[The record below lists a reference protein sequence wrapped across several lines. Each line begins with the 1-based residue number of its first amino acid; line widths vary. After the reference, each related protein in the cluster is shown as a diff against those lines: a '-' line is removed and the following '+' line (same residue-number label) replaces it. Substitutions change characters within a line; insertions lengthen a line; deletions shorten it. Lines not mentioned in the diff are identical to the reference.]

1 MKTVFFSQFRDLL
14 KQHAEDPD
22 FLFVDVRTKDE
33 YADGF
38 IRGVKNIP
46 LSEIEERINEFK
58 GCKSICLHC
67 LTGRR
72 TIKAAELLENQGI
85 AAEIIVFDGGI
96 AAWKREKQ
104 PLEHK
109 K

>member
-14 KQHAEDPD
+14 KQHADDPS
-22 FLFVDVRTKDE
+22 FLLVDVRTKDE

-46 LSEIEERINEFK
+46 LSEIEERIDEFK
-58 GCKSICLHC
+58 ACKSICLHC

-72 TIKAAELLENQGI
+72 VFKAVELLKQHEIG
-85 AAEIIVFDGGI
+85 AEIIIFEGGI
-96 AAWKREKQ
+96 SVWKRENQ
-104 PLEHK
+104 PLEYK